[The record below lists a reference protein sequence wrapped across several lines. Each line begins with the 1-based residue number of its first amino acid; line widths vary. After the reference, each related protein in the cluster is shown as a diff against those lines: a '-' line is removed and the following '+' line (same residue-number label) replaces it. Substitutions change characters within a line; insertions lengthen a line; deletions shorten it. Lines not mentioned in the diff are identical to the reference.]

1 MHRSCGLSGYLH
13 LDLSLQPRFID
24 RYRAIRQAIE
34 AQGIVNN
41 PDLGEVYVL
50 QVDGIFSL
58 TAS

>member
-1 MHRSCGLSGYLH
+1 MHRSCGLPGYLH

-41 PDLGEVYVL
+41 PDLGEITVSVM
-50 QVDGIFSL
+50 GSL
-58 TAS
+58 F